1 MTEKEENDR
10 IREKFAPKNWNEVK
24 TNDSWAL
31 FKIMAEFVEGY
42 ERMAKIGPCVSIF
55 GSARTKPDSPYYGI
69 AEEIA
74 HQLTQLGFG
83 VITGGG
89 PGIMEA
95 ANKGARN
102 GKGKSAGIGIRL
114 PFETGLNEFVDKD
127 YSINFDY
134 FFARKVM
141 FVKYA
146 QGFIVLPGG
155 MGTLDELFEALTL
168 IQTQKTGRFPIVLV
182 GKQFWSGLIDWLRE
196 TVLKEGNISEHDFEL
211 YRLVDTPEEAVGH
224 IKAFYDKYMVKQNF

>member
-10 IREKFAPKNWNEVK
+10 IREKLVPKNWNEVK
-24 TNDSWAL
+24 SNDSWAL

-42 ERMAKIGPCVSIF
+42 EKMSKIGPCVSIF
-55 GSARTKPDSPYYGI
+55 GSARTKADSEYYKM

-74 HQLTQLGFG
+74 FQLTQLGFG

-89 PGIMEA
+89 PGVMES
-95 ANKGARN
+95 ANKGAQR
-102 GKGKSAGIGIRL
+102 GGGKSVGIGIKL
-114 PFETGLNEFVDKD
+114 PFETGLNSFVDYD
-127 YSINFDY
+127 YTINFDY

-155 MGTLDELFEALTL
+155 LGTLDELFEALTL

-182 GKQFWSGLIDWLRE
+182 GTKFWSGLIDWLND
-196 TVLKEGNISEHDFEL
+196 TVLAAGNISEKDFEL

>member
-1 MTEKEENDR
+1 MTEKEENER
-10 IREKFAPKNWNEVK
+10 IRAKLAPKNWNEVK

-55 GSARTKPDSPYYGI
+55 GSARTQPDSPYYKM

-74 HQLTQLGFG
+74 HKLTQIGFG

-95 ANKGARN
+95 ANKGARD
-102 GKGKSAGIGIRL
+102 GKGKSVGIGIKL
-114 PFETGLNEFVDKD
+114 PFETGLNKFVDHD

-155 MGTLDELFEALTL
+155 MGTMDELFEALTL

-182 GKQFWSGLIDWLRE
+182 GTAFWSGLIDWMRE
-196 TVLKEGNISEHDFEL
+196 TVLKEGNISEHDFDL
-211 YRLVDTPEEAVGH
+211 YRLVDTADEAVGH